1 MQTRMAAP
9 EMDRRMPAETP
20 DIVINGRFLTQLTAG
35 VQRFAVETV
44 LAMDKVLDEP
54 VYAGLKGR
62 VELQAPKSG
71 RDFPLK
77 NIRLN
82 RSGLT
87 SGYLWE
93 QIEFPLRTI
102 GKLQLNLCMLG
113 PVLKRRQ
120 VLVIH
125 DTSTKAV
132 PEAFSKAFVA
142 AYDFIIPNAARMA
155 DLVVSVS
162 DFSRREMQKYY
173 GLDPKKIP
181 ICYEGSDHI
190 LRHAPDNAILDK
202 LKLKPGQYF
211 LGVGI
216 YALNK
221 NLNGVLAALKK
232 TGLKGVPLVATGKRP
247 LDVHNKLAAVQDD
260 NLVDTGHITDNEL
273 RALYDNAL
281 ATVYPSTYEGF
292 GLPPLEA
299 MQCGCPAI
307 VSDHDVLV
315 EIGGDAT
322 LRCGVNDIDSLA
334 AAMQAVY
341 SDPALREKLKAAG
354 LKHAQL
360 YTWDK
365 TARILLDLCL
375 EVAAKHRR

>member
-1 MQTRMAAP
+1 MSAT
-9 EMDRRMPAETP
+9 TP

-35 VQRFAVETV
+35 VQRFAIETV
-44 LAMDKVLDEP
+44 RAMDKVLDEP
-54 VYAGLKGR
+54 AYGALKGR
-62 VELQAPKSG
+62 VELQAPRSG

-125 DTSTKAV
+125 DTSTKAM
-132 PEAFSKAFVA
+132 PDAFSKSFVA
-142 AYDFIIPNAARMA
+142 AYDFIIPTAARMA

-190 LRHAPDNAILDK
+190 LAHKPDDTILDK
-202 LKLKPGQYF
+202 LKLRDRSYF

-221 NLNGVLAALKK
+221 NLDGTLAALKK
-232 TGLKGVPLVATGKRP
+232 SELKNVPLVATGKRR
-247 LDVHNKLAAVQDD
+247 LDVHSKLAAVSDD
-260 NLVDTGHITDNEL
+260 NLVDTGHITDNQL
-273 RALYDNAL
+273 RALYDHAL
-281 ATVYPSTYEGF
+281 ALVYPSTYEGF

-307 VSDHDVLV
+307 VSDHDVLI

-334 AAMQAVY
+334 AAMKAVY
-341 SDPALREKLKAAG
+341 SDPVLRDKLKTDG

-365 TARILLDLCL
+365 TARILLDLCN
-375 EVAAKHRR
+375 EVGARHTA

>member
-1 MQTRMAAP
+1 
-9 EMDRRMPAETP
+9 
-20 DIVINGRFLTQLTAG
+20 
-35 VQRFAVETV
+35 
-44 LAMDKVLDEP
+44 
-54 VYAGLKGR
+54 
-62 VELQAPKSG
+62 
-71 RDFPLK
+71 
-77 NIRLN
+77 
-82 RSGLT
+82 
-87 SGYLWE
+87 
-93 QIEFPLRTI
+93 
-102 GKLQLNLCMLG
+102 MLG

-125 DTSTKAV
+125 DTSTKAM
-132 PEAFSKAFVA
+132 PEAFSKTFVA

-173 GLDPKKIP
+173 GLDPTKIP

-190 LRHAPDNAILDK
+190 LRHAPDNTILDK
-202 LKLKPGQYF
+202 LNLKPGQYF

-221 NLNGVLAALKK
+221 NLNGTLAALKK
-232 TGLKGVPLVATGKRP
+232 TGLKGVPLVATGKRR
-247 LDVHNKLAAVQDD
+247 LDVHNKLAAVHDD

-281 ATVYPSTYEGF
+281 ATGLSSTYEGF

-334 AAMQAVY
+334 AAMKAVY
-341 SDPALREKLKAAG
+341 SDPALARKTESRRPQTRAA
-354 LKHAQL
+354 L
-360 YTWDK
+360 YLGQDRAHP
-365 TARILLDLCL
+365 ARSLPWGWRAALQPDPTGFFALLLGKSATCRRLCL
-375 EVAAKHRR
+375 GSWRRGTFRDRSPLMQAPPSSATRRWMGPQRFNVGIFFQEENGRSGGIRTHDP

>member
-1 MQTRMAAP
+1 
-9 EMDRRMPAETP
+9 MDRRMPAAPP

-35 VQRFAVETV
+35 VQRFAIETV
-44 LAMDKVLDEP
+44 RAMDKVLDEP
-54 VYAGLKGR
+54 AYAKLKGH

-82 RSGLT
+82 RSGFS

-125 DTSTKAV
+125 DTSTKAM
-132 PEAFSKAFVA
+132 PEGFSKSFVA
-142 AYDFIIPNAARMA
+142 AYGFIIPNAARMA

-190 LRHAPDNAILDK
+190 LAHAPDDAILDK
-202 LKLKPGQYF
+202 LNLRNRPYF

-221 NLNGVLAALKK
+221 NLNGTLAALKK
-232 TGLKGVPLVATGKRP
+232 AGLTDVPLVATGKRRI
-247 LDVHNKLAAVQDD
+247 DVHNQLASVRDD

-273 RALYDNAL
+273 RALYDHAL
-281 ATVYPSTYEGF
+281 ALVYPSTYEGF

-322 LRCGVNDIDSLA
+322 LRCGVNDVDSLA
-334 AAMQAVY
+334 AAMKAVY
-341 SDPALREKLKAAG
+341 SDPVLREKLKVAG

-375 EVAAKHRR
+375 EVGAKHGR

>member
-1 MQTRMAAP
+1 
-9 EMDRRMPAETP
+9 MPAATP

-35 VQRFAVETV
+35 VQRFAIETV
-44 LAMDKVLDEP
+44 RAMDKVLDEP
-54 VYAGLKGR
+54 AYADLKGR

-82 RSGLT
+82 RSGF
-87 SGYLWE
+87 SKGYLWE

-113 PVLKRRQ
+113 PILKRRQ

-125 DTSTKAV
+125 DTSTKAM
-132 PEAFSKAFVA
+132 PEGFSKSFVA
-142 AYDFIIPNAARMA
+142 AYDFIIPNAARNA

-173 GLDPKKIP
+173 GLDPKRIP

-190 LRHAPDNAILDK
+190 LAHAPDDGILDK
-202 LKLKPGQYF
+202 LNLRSRSYF

-221 NLNGVLAALKK
+221 NLPGTLAALNK
-232 TGLKGVPLVATGKRP
+232 TGIKNVPLVATGKRR
-247 LDVHNKLAAVQDD
+247 LDVHNKLEMISDD
-260 NLVDTGHITDNEL
+260 SLVDTGHITDNEL
-273 RALYDNAL
+273 RALYDHAL
-281 ATVYPSTYEGF
+281 ALVYPSTYEGF

-299 MQCGCPAI
+299 MQCGCPVI
-307 VSDHDVLV
+307 VSDQEVLV

-322 LRCGVNDIDSLA
+322 LRCGMNDVDSLA
-334 AAMQAVY
+334 AAMTAIY

-375 EVAAKHRR
+375 KVGAKYGR